1 PVGVA
6 PERHGRARG
15 VLPRVRQGLLHYPFA
30 GRSGDLGGN
39 LPGDFDVHAHARVPG
54 SAHHRL
60 EVEPDW
66 SATVDRVF
74 GTQDSEALM
83 QSIGRGDRAGT
94 DVRRSLALLLT
105 GPGQDFERPA
115 VNGDESKVVADEV
128 VHVLG
133 DACAFPRP
141 CEIGDHRSLLT
152 TTSLPLLQCA
162 AQPPR

>member
-1 PVGVA
+1 
-6 PERHGRARG
+6 
-15 VLPRVRQGLLHYPFA
+15 
-30 GRSGDLGGN
+30 GGN
-39 LPGDFDVHAHARVPG
+39 LPGDFDIDAHARVPG
-54 SAHHRL
+54 SAHHRF

-115 VNGDESKVVADEV
+115 VNGD
-128 VHVLG
+128 
-133 DACAFPRP
+133 
-141 CEIGDHRSLLT
+141 HRSLLT
-152 TTSLPLLQCA
+152 ATSLPLLQCA

>member
-1 PVGVA
+1 VT
-6 PERHGRARG
+6 
-15 VLPRVRQGLLHYPFA
+15 
-30 GRSGDLGGN
+30 ST
-39 LPGDFDVHAHARVPG
+39 FDAHARVPG
-54 SAHHRL
+54 SAHHRF

-74 GTQDSEALM
+74 GAQDSEALM

-133 DACAFPRP
+133 DACPFPRP

-152 TTSLPLLQCA
+152 ATSLPLLQCA

>member
-1 PVGVA
+1 
-6 PERHGRARG
+6 
-15 VLPRVRQGLLHYPFA
+15 
-30 GRSGDLGGN
+30 N
-39 LPGDFDVHAHARVPG
+39 LPGDFDIDAHARVPG
-54 SAHHRL
+54 GAHHGL

-115 VNGDESKVVADEV
+115 VNGDESKVVAAEV

-133 DACAFPRP
+133 DACDVPRAG
-141 CEIGDHRSLLT
+141 EIGRHRSRLT
-152 TTSLPLLQCA
+152 
-162 AQPPR
+162 